1 VSVALFIIKIIIIKK
16 NKKKNQTLRIY
27 LKGVDKNWPCGW
39 GLVSE
44 NAKYLWREREIED
57 EENVQQK
64 WLLKLSA
71 HVGLE

>member
-16 NKKKNQTLRIY
+16 NQTLRIY
-27 LKGVDKNWPCGW
+27 LKGVGKNWPCGW

-57 EENVQQK
+57 EENVHQK

-71 HVGLE
+71 HVGLA